1 MFQRF
6 FAYVKAPA
14 HASLISAIVIGLLVF
29 AALAFGAGKFF
40 AFFSLEGLLIVGG
53 GVVAVAF
60 MSYDAVD
67 VHAALDG
74 IRRLFKEV
82 KNDDEILQ
90 SDMMAIIYCA
100 RLLREKGMRNLESVI
115 AKSGLND
122 PFVKYGFNM
131 AVSEYSSNDVR
142 MMMETAADASYE
154 RAAVPVE
161 VLHAMASHAPAFGMI
176 GTLVGMVAMLS
187 HLDGDMTTIGSS
199 LAVSFLS
206 TLYGVLSAR
215 LLYMPAAAKYQ
226 QRVDNERFR
235 QHLITEGMA
244 MLIDNRT
251 PMYIQDRLNS
261 FLRLDSQNYIDV
273 LGAKMPV
280 PPMRM
285 ASAA

>member
-1 MFQRF
+1 MTIKEKMKPYMR
-6 FAYVKAPA
+6 APLLSVA
-14 HASLISAIVIGLLVF
+14 AIAALVF
-29 AALAFGAGKFF
+29 VSLAWGAGHVF

-53 GVVAVAF
+53 GVVGAAF
-60 MSYDAVD
+60 MSYETAD
-67 VHAALDG
+67 VRKALDA
-74 IRRLFKEV
+74 IVRMFKES
-82 KNDDEILQ
+82 KNEEEDLR

-100 RLLREKGMRNLESVI
+100 RLLREKGMRNLETII
-115 AKSGLND
+115 AQSGLHD

-131 AVSEYSSNDVR
+131 AVSEYSSDDVR
-142 MMMETAADASYE
+142 AMMETAASSCYE
-154 RAAVPVE
+154 RDSVPVD

-187 HLDGDMTTIGSS
+187 HLDGDMTLIGSS

-215 LLYMPAAAKYQ
+215 LIYMPAAAKLQ
-226 QRVDNERFR
+226 QEVDAQRFR

-244 MLIDNRT
+244 MLIDNKT
-251 PMYIQDRLNS
+251 PMFIQDRLNS
-261 FLRLDSQNYIDV
+261 FLRLETQNYVDV
-273 LGAKMPV
+273 LGAQTPV